1 MTKPSP
7 LFGTIVLAGVGLI
20 GGSVGLGIR
29 QRFLAHKVIGFD
41 RGKVKLSIKQ
51 AAV

>member
-1 MTKPSP
+1 MEINYNK
-7 LFGTIVLAGVGLI
+7 V
-20 GGSVGLGIR
+20 
-29 QRFLAHKVIGFD
+29 KVIGFD